1 MELVPIAE
9 APPSLARFR
18 VQRYAFFLRFVA
30 SRREIFQILQI
41 YPLFCLSMS
50 KIEQAEYR
58 AKLCLSFVEAPPI
71 FEAKPQRTLF
81 SHRGF

>member
-1 MELVPIAE
+1 
-9 APPSLARFR
+9 
-18 VQRYAFFLRFVA
+18 
-30 SRREIFQILQI
+30 
-41 YPLFCLSMS
+41 MS

-81 SHRGF
+81 SHRGFCFVAATAGVEPAAAWERASLIYI